1 MPPRANARCVTRA
14 CNSRPSF
21 HSPAHAKLAPVFQRF
36 FTELRAAR
44 VPVTLKEYLLLIEA
58 LEKDAIAPN
67 VEDFYYLSR
76 TALVKDER
84 HLDKFDRVFGHVF
97 KGLENTGDA
106 VAADIPEEWLKALT
120 RKFLT
125 DEEKAQIE
133 ALGGWDKLMETLKQR
148 LEEQKERHQ
157 GGSKWI
163 GTGGTSPYGNSGY
176 NPEGVRIGGEG
187 GQRRAVK
194 VWDKREY
201 KNLDDSVELG
211 VRNIK
216 VALRRLRKFART
228 GAPDELD
235 LDATIDKSAK
245 EGYLDIVLRPERRNA
260 VKVLLFLDIGGS
272 MDSHVKL
279 CEELFSAARAEFKHM
294 DFFYFHNCLY
304 ESVWKD
310 NRRRHDEKTSTW
322 DVLHKFPHDYRIVFV
337 GDATMSPYEITY
349 PGGSVEHWNEE
360 PGAIWLQRVADI
372 YERLVWLNPTPKAHW
387 DHTPSIQLVRE
398 IIGPNRMFPLTIQG
412 LDGAMR
418 ELSR

>member
-1 MPPRANARCVTRA
+1 M
-14 CNSRPSF
+14 
-21 HSPAHAKLAPVFQRF
+21 FQRF
-36 FTELRAAR
+36 FTELRSAS
-44 VPVTLKEYLLLIEA
+44 VPVSLKEFLVLIEA
-58 LEKDAIAPN
+58 LEKDAIPPN

-76 TALVKDER
+76 AALVKDER

-97 KGLENTGDA
+97 KGLENTAGVVNA
-106 VAADIPEEWLKALT
+106 EVPAEWLRALT
-120 RKFLT
+120 EKFLT

-133 ALGGWDKLMETLKQR
+133 ALGGWDKLMETLQQR
-148 LEEQKERHQ
+148 LQEQKERHQ
-157 GGSKWI
+157 GGNKWI

-187 GQRRAVK
+187 GQGRAVK

-201 KNLDDSVELG
+201 KNLDDGVELG

-235 LDATIDKSAK
+235 LDGTIAKSAR

-260 VKVLLFLDIGGS
+260 VKVLLFFDIGGS
-272 MDSHVKL
+272 MDSHIKL
-279 CEELFSAARAEFKHM
+279 CAELFSAARTEFKQM
-294 DFFYFHNCLY
+294 EFFYFHNCLY

-310 NRRRHDEKTSTW
+310 NRRRHDEKTATW
-322 DVLHKFPHDYRIVFV
+322 DVLHKYPSDYRIVFV
-337 GDATMSPYEITY
+337 GDATMSPYEVTY

-360 PGAIWLQRVADI
+360 PGAVWLQRVANI
-372 YERLVWLNPTPKAHW
+372 YERLVWLNPTPEAHW
-387 DHTPSIQLVRE
+387 GHTPSIQVIRE
-398 IIGPNRMFPLTIQG
+398 IIGPQRMYPLTLRG
-412 LDGAMR
+412 LDSAMK